1 MNKTQKSAVFYL
13 AMFLLW
19 AVLITYAF
27 LTMFVITPKV
37 SPAWALLV
45 PFGVIFITSLFWV
58 RKKQSPA
65 EVESD
70 ERDGLI
76 KKRAVIASFVSA
88 WILLVVASVIPVY
101 IVGEDGF
108 MPVILL
114 PAINVSI
121 LTITIP
127 IYSIA
132 VLVQYGRSDKG
143 EKS

>member
-13 AMFLLW
+13 VMFLLW

-37 SPAWALLV
+37 SPTWTLLV
-45 PFGVIFITSLFWV
+45 PFGVIFVTSIFWV

-65 EVESD
+65 EVRSD
-70 ERDGLI
+70 ERDDLI

-88 WILLVVASVIPVY
+88 WILLVVASVIPAV
-101 IVGEDGF
+101 IVGDDGSV
-108 MPVILL
+108 PVILL
-114 PAINVSI
+114 PAINISI
-121 LTITIP
+121 LMITIP

-132 VLVQYGRSDKG
+132 VLIQYGWRGKDG
-143 EKS
+143 EK

>member
-13 AMFLLW
+13 VMFLLW

-37 SPAWALLV
+37 SPTWALLV
-45 PFGVIFITSLFWV
+45 PLGVIFVTSIFWV
-58 RKKQSPA
+58 RRKQSPA

-70 ERDGLI
+70 ERDDLI

-114 PAINVSI
+114 PAMNISI
-121 LTITIP
+121 FMITIP

-132 VLVQYGRSDKG
+132 VLVQYGWGSKDG
-143 EKS
+143 EK

>member
-13 AMFLLW
+13 VIFLLW
-19 AVLITYAF
+19 AVIVTYAF

-37 SPAWALLV
+37 NPTWTLLV
-45 PFGVIFITSLFWV
+45 PSGVIFVAFLFWL

-70 ERDGLI
+70 ERDNLI
-76 KKRAVIASFVSA
+76 KKRAVITCFVSA
-88 WILLVVASVIPVY
+88 CILLVVGSVTPAVIL
-101 IVGEDGF
+101 GEYSSV
-108 MPVILL
+108 PVILL
-114 PAINVSI
+114 PAINMSI
-121 LTITIP
+121 LMIAMP

-132 VLVQYGRSDKG
+132 VLIQYGWPGKG

>member
-13 AMFLLW
+13 VMFLLW

-37 SPAWALLV
+37 SPIWTLFV
-45 PFGVIFITSLFWV
+45 PFGVIFVTSIFWV

-70 ERDGLI
+70 ERDDLI

-88 WILLVVASVIPVY
+88 WILLVAASVIPAV
-101 IVGEDGF
+101 IVGEDGSV
-108 MPVILL
+108 PVILL
-114 PAINVSI
+114 PAINISI
-121 LTITIP
+121 LMITIP

-132 VLVQYGRSDKG
+132 VLVQYGRRGKG
-143 EKS
+143 EK